1 MSGAEPARGEV
12 TRIIEA
18 IGRGESDRTREL
30 LDIVYGELRAMA
42 AAQMA
47 RERPGH
53 TLQPTALVHEAYL
66 RLMGPGG
73 PASGAAGAG
82 PATPRFESRAH
93 FFGAAGEA
101 MRRILVDGARA
112 RGAQKRGGG
121 VRRDGEATGAPA
133 PGPDPAESVDLLA
146 LHDALSRL
154 EGEDGRMATIV
165 KLRFFAGMTVD
176 ETAAALGLSRRTV
189 LREWTAARAWL
200 AAELE

>member
-1 MSGAEPARGEV
+1 MGAAQPTRGEV

-18 IGRGESDRTREL
+18 IGRGESERAREL

-53 TLQPTALVHEAYL
+53 TLQPTALVHETYL
-66 RLMGPGG
+66 RLMGPSGT
-73 PASGAAGAG
+73 PA
-82 PATPRFESRAH
+82 FQNRAH

-101 MRRILVDGARA
+101 MRRILVDQARA

-121 VRRDGEATGAPA
+121 ARRDGEADGTPA
-133 PGPDPAESVDLLA
+133 PGPDPAESVDVLA

-189 LREWTAARAWL
+189 LREWIAARAWL
-200 AAELE
+200 TAELD